1 MELKQRRWSKLWGT
15 VNSFGFGNDDDIQR
29 YSLISIEP
37 KRRRERQRRRI
48 YIYKNA
54 IIPQQ

>member
-37 KRRRERQRRRI
+37 KRRREIQRRRI
-48 YIYKNA
+48 YI
-54 IIPQQ
+54 